1 MTDNLNLKTKDRI
14 AEVHRKTNETDV
26 SIKLNLDGTGQAD
39 IKTGVGF
46 FDHML
51 NQIACHGL
59 IDLTIKAAGDLDVDC
74 HHTIEDVGLALGDAV
89 SKALGDRTGIVRMAD
104 VYVPM
109 DESLAFTCLD
119 FSGRPYCVF
128 TPAWQGDSVG
138 GIPVSLIEHF
148 WASFAITSGCNLHIR
163 VLDGRDNHH
172 MAEAIF
178 KSTARAIQA
187 ATRLDPRRAG
197 MVPSTKGTL
206 KPKDEMPW

>member
-1 MTDNLNLKTKDRI
+1 MTTETTNPIRT
-14 AEVHRKTNETDV
+14 AEVKRTSNETDIFV
-26 SIKLNLDGTGQAD
+26 KVNLDGTGMAE

-51 NQIACHGL
+51 NQIAFHGL
-59 IDLTIKAAGDLDVDC
+59 IDLTVKATGDLEVDC
-74 HHTIEDVGLALGDAV
+74 HHTIEDTGLALGEAF
-89 SKALGDRTGIVRMAD
+89 SKAMGSRKGIVRMAD
-104 VYVPM
+104 AYVPM

-148 WASFAITSGCNLHIR
+148 WASFAVTSGCNIHIR
-163 VLDGRDNHH
+163 VMAGRDNHH

-178 KSTARAIQA
+178 KSAARAIQT

-197 MVPSTKGTL
+197 LIPSTKGTL
-206 KPKDEMPW
+206 GAKDDMPW

>member
-1 MTDNLNLKTKDRI
+1 MTDKAASGNTART
-14 AEVHRKTNETDV
+14 AEVHRKTNETDIR
-26 SIKLNLDGTGQAD
+26 IKINLDGTGQSD

-59 IDLTIKAAGDLDVDC
+59 IDLTIQATGDLDVDC
-74 HHTIEDVGLALGDAV
+74 HHTIEDTGLALGDAV
-89 SKALGDRTGIVRMAD
+89 ARALGDRKGIVRMAD

-128 TPAWQGDSVG
+128 KPAWQGEMVG
-138 GIPVSLIEHF
+138 NIPVSLIEHF
-148 WASFAITSGCNLHIR
+148 WASFSITSGCNLHIR

-178 KSTARAIQA
+178 KSAARAIQA
-187 ATRLDPRRAG
+187 STRIDPRRAG
-197 MVPSTKGTL
+197 SVPSTKGTL
-206 KPKDEMPW
+206 QPKDDLPW

>member
-1 MTDNLNLKTKDRI
+1 MTTENKQEYQPRF

-26 SIKLNLDGTGQAD
+26 RVKINLDGTGQSD
-39 IKTGVGF
+39 IKTGIGF

-59 IDLTIKAAGDLDVDC
+59 VDLTIQASGDLDVDC
-74 HHTIEDVGLALGDAV
+74 HHTIEDTGLALGNAV
-89 SKALGDRTGIVRMAD
+89 AEALGDRKGIVRMAD
-104 VYVPM
+104 AYVPM

-128 TPAWQGDSVG
+128 KPAWQGDMVG
-138 GIPVSLIEHF
+138 NVPVSLIEHF

-197 MVPSTKGTL
+197 SVPSTKGTL
-206 KPKDEMPW
+206 KPKDDLPW